1 MSKAVEIKNLA
12 FQYDDGTPAL
22 KNVSFGIDKNKK
34 VAILGSN
41 GAGKSTLL
49 LHLNGVYL
57 PQKGYVLIEDMEV
70 NRKTMEHIRKKVGLV
85 FQDPDDQIFS
95 STVYEDLAFGLNN
108 MGLSKE
114 EIEKRIT
121 DIADIFQIKEVL
133 NKNTFHLSYGQKKK
147 VAIAGVLVMEPDVIV
162 LDEPIAFLDPAT
174 KGKICDIL
182 DGLHS
187 KGHTIIITTHNIDF
201 AVEWA
206 DELVI
211 MNEGKVLQQGNKRI
225 LLDKDLVK
233 KANIDLTT
241 VTKVFQK
248 TGLYNFNELPIN
260 QKDAVNQIIWNE
272 YFNIDK
278 N

>member
-1 MSKAVEIKNLA
+1 MSRAVEIKNLA

-22 KNVSFGIDKNKK
+22 KDVSLAIDKNKK
-34 VAILGSN
+34 IAILGSN

-57 PQKGYVLIEDMEV
+57 PQKGFVLIEDMEI
-70 NRKTMEHIRKKVGLV
+70 NRKTMRYVRQKVGLV

-108 MGLSKE
+108 MGLPEE
-114 EIEKRIT
+114 EIERRINY
-121 DIADIFQIKEVL
+121 IADIFQIKEVL

-147 VAIAGVLVMEPDVIV
+147 VAIAGMLVMEPDVIV

-174 KGKICDIL
+174 TKKICEIL
-182 DGLHS
+182 DELHS

-211 MNEGKVLQQGNKRI
+211 MNKGEVLKQGNKRI

-248 TGLYNFNELPIN
+248 TGLFNFNELPVN

-272 YFNIDK
+272 YLSIDE